1 MFKVLEVAESE
12 NLAQFSRLLWQQSLS
27 HRIYHEGEMQIVAVA
42 RPEDIAKAS
51 SLYQQWKTGEIMPVQ
66 NDSSSFSEYFNFRK
80 GAGGLLQ
87 ALYRYPVTIIL
98 ILICCVMAVLAPL
111 NTLSDT
117 VRLFLFPDFEYKSQK
132 IFILVF
138 LLIPDI

>member
-51 SLYQQWKTGEIMPVQ
+51 SLYQQWKTGTVQ
-66 NDSSSFSEYFNFRK
+66 VSGNNYIDTDLLCNGST
-80 GAGGLLQ
+80 GAIKH
-87 ALYRYPVTIIL
+87 T
-98 ILICCVMAVLAPL
+98 
-111 NTLSDT
+111 
-117 VRLFLFPDFEYKSQK
+117 F
-132 IFILVF
+132 
-138 LLIPDI
+138 